1 MRTKFPDKK
10 RALSV
15 IAASEKEMK
24 YTLNLPVSEE
34 SAFNIIRNIYECFRM
49 LGDALLISRG
59 FASEDHAE
67 QVTELQSI
75 PVKTDRPVKL
85 IDSLRKIRHN
95 INYYGYIPSIAEA
108 EDAISITKACY
119 YQLLESIKK
128 EIKMK
133 VIRKFSHQ

>member
-1 MRTKFPDKK
+1 MGLRTVGPRKWYASKYFSTLHRSFPYRSFS
-10 RALSV
+10 RAVLCDPFIHS
-15 IAASEKEMK
+15 
-24 YTLNLPVSEE
+24 TN
-34 SAFNIIRNIYECFRM
+34 
-49 LGDALLISRG
+49 
-59 FASEDHAE
+59 
-67 QVTELQSI
+67 TELQSI

-128 EIKMK
+128 EI
-133 VIRKFSHQ
+133 R

>member
-133 VIRKFSHQ
+133 VIRKF

>member
-75 PVKTDRPVKL
+75 
-85 IDSLRKIRHN
+85 
-95 INYYGYIPSIAEA
+95 AEA